1 MKSSLSLESPD
12 WKKMVS
18 NNWIFDVN
26 KCVIALLLQLQHISR
41 DFRLGNSLHYLYAM
55 WKCSCLYSAWE
66 MTFTQ
71 YFMEFGHSKVIS
83 DSWKRGGLIT
93 NWKKR
98 KCHFPFWDAA
108 YFFLSFPIVQSSF
121 VACPPNLSWSL
132 PDSIFSQ
139 IGLQKI
145 PLVAATLCNQKRV
158 VLYAMNS
165 ISSLVCPDTIMNGLE
180 VWMHPSCSRCA
191 NKL

>member
-71 YFMEFGHSKVIS
+71 YFIIWNLAIQGNLRL
-83 DSWKRGGLIT
+83 WKRGGFDYIQELLKLLLHLQ
-93 NWKKR
+93 KKVGQAENG
-98 KCHFPFWDAA
+98 KCHFPFWMQENNTWNT
-108 YFFLSFPIVQSSF
+108 P
-121 VACPPNLSWSL
+121 
-132 PDSIFSQ
+132 
-139 IGLQKI
+139 QKI
-145 PLVAATLCNQKRV
+145 LKRSQFQTSLLV
-158 VLYAMNS
+158 
-165 ISSLVCPDTIMNGLE
+165 
-180 VWMHPSCSRCA
+180 
-191 NKL
+191 

>member
-71 YFMEFGHSKVIS
+71 YFMEFGYPKVILE
-83 DSWKRGGLIT
+83 WKRGGLIT
-93 NWKKR
+93 SKLKKVGQSLKKMPPQSR
-98 KCHFPFWDAA
+98 SRAVVRSG
-108 YFFLSFPIVQSSF
+108 YFLVFAKSTHIEIVIICVFKQ
-121 VACPPNLSWSL
+121 
-132 PDSIFSQ
+132 
-139 IGLQKI
+139 
-145 PLVAATLCNQKRV
+145 
-158 VLYAMNS
+158 M
-165 ISSLVCPDTIMNGLE
+165 
-180 VWMHPSCSRCA
+180 
-191 NKL
+191 